1 MSEEDDKRPEDAK
14 DLLRWAKETQRNI
27 NFIVSQ
33 QAQFSA
39 DLQLSQ
45 ESFDERWRRADEKW
59 ARTEESIRALL
70 AVAELHAQEIGALR
84 EAQEAQRKAQREAQA
99 RTDMQIAET
108 SKQMAE
114 TDERLNALINFVERR
129 ASGENGG
136 GSEAREG

>member
-1 MSEEDDKRPEDAK
+1 VNEEDDRQPEDAK

-33 QAQFSA
+33 QAKFSA
-39 DLQLSQ
+39 DLQQSR
-45 ESFDERWRRADEKW
+45 EDFRERWARADERW

-70 AVAELHAQEIGALR
+70 VVAQSHEEEINTLR
-84 EAQEAQRKAQREAQA
+84 EAQE
-99 RTDMQIAET
+99 RTDRQMAET
-108 SKQMAE
+108 DRRMAE

-136 GSEAREG
+136 TEAREV

>member
-1 MSEEDDKRPEDAK
+1 MSETDEDTEPKDAK
-14 DLLRWAKETQRNI
+14 ELLQWAKQTQRNI
-27 NFIVSQ
+27 NFVVNQ

-39 DLQLSQ
+39 DLQRSQ
-45 ESFDERWRRADEKW
+45 ESFDEWWRRADEKW

-84 EAQEAQRKAQREAQA
+84 EAQEAQREAQA
-99 RTDMQIAET
+99 RTDRQIAET
-108 SKQMAE
+108 GKQMAE

-129 ASGENGG
+129 ASGESGG